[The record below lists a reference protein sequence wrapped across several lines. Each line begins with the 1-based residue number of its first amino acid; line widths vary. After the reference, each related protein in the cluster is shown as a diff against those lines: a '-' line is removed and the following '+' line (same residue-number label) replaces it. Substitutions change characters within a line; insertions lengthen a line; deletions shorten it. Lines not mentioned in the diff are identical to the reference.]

1 MHEEEKT
8 MKNAT
13 RKLTYAAMIAAIY
26 ATLTLILEP
35 LSFGA
40 VQFRVSEA
48 LTILPALTADA
59 IPGLSIGCL
68 LANWLS
74 GAPWFDVVFGTAATL
89 LGACLTYRTR
99 ENPLA
104 ASLMPVLTNGLI
116 TGPVVYF
123 GYVWKAGTPVQSGV
137 LAGTMASVA
146 GGELAVCVVLGLL
159 LRRALLKTRLF
170 K

>member
-1 MHEEEKT
+1 

-26 ATLTLILEP
+26 AALTLILEP
-35 LSFGA
+35 LSLGA
-40 VQFRVSEA
+40 VQFRISEA
-48 LTILPALTADA
+48 LTILPALTIDA

-68 LANWLS
+68 LANWMA
-74 GAPWFDVVFGTAATL
+74 GAPWFDVVFGTIATL
-89 LGACLTYRTR
+89 LGAFLTYKARK
-99 ENPLA
+99 NPLA

-123 GYVWKAGTPVQSGV
+123 GYVWKAGTPVMGGV

-146 GGELAVCVVLGLL
+146 GGELVVCVVLGLL
-159 LRRALLKTRLF
+159 LRKALMKARLF

>member
-1 MHEEEKT
+1 

-13 RKLTYAAMIAAIY
+13 RKITYAAMIAALY
-26 ATLTLILEP
+26 AALTLILQP
-35 LSFGA
+35 LSFSN

-48 LTILPALTADA
+48 LTILPTLTADA

-68 LANWLS
+68 LANWIA
-74 GAPWFDVVFGTAATL
+74 GALATL
-89 LGACLTYRTR
+89 LGAFLTYKTR
-99 ENPLA
+99 KNPLA

-123 GYVWKAGTPVQSGV
+123 GYVWKAGTPILWGA

-146 GGELAVCVVLGLL
+146 GGELVVCVVLGLL
-159 LRRALLKTRLF
+159 LRKALLKTKLF